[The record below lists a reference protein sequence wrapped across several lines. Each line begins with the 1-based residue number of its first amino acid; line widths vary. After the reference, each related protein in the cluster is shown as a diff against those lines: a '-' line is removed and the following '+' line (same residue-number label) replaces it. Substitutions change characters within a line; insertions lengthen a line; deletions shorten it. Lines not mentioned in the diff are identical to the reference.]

1 MALEYMVAV
10 ATDRSVSEIATLVN
24 SICLSGEI
32 SGQAIATSLI
42 NGVSVR
48 RGLYIRVS
56 TARSP
61 AWGDPIEEEFGFK
74 PTVSI
79 FLRLDKTERLDA
91 QVTDILFIATQLLAA
106 TFDDM
111 IVYFLESGDVWAIR
125 RAGSLEINSA
135 PCMWTPERTEML
147 HQPYSRMSYA
157 L

>member
-1 MALEYMVAV
+1 MALDYMVAV

-24 SICLSGEI
+24 SICLSGDI
-32 SGQAIATSLI
+32 SGQATATSLI

-56 TARSP
+56 AARSP
-61 AWGDPIEEEFGFK
+61 AWGDPIEDKFGFK

-79 FLRLDKTERLDA
+79 FFRLNKTESLDA
-91 QVTDILFIATQLLAA
+91 QVTDMLFIATKLLAA
-106 TFDDM
+106 TSDDM

-125 RAGSLEINSA
+125 RAGSLAINSA
-135 PCMWTPERTEML
+135 PFMWTPERTEMI
-147 HQPYSRMSYA
+147 HQSYTRISYT

>member
-1 MALEYMVAV
+1 MALDYMMAA
-10 ATDRSVSEIATLVN
+10 ATDRSVPEIAALVN
-24 SICLSGEI
+24 SICLSGDI

-48 RGLYIRVS
+48 RGLYIRVT

-61 AWGDPIEEEFGFK
+61 AWGDPIVEQFGFK

-79 FLRLDKTERLDA
+79 FFRLNKTESLDA
-91 QVTDILFIATQLLAA
+91 QVTDMLFIATKLLVA
-106 TFDDM
+106 TSDDM
-111 IVYFLESGDVWAIR
+111 GVYFLESGDVWAIR

-135 PCMWTPERTEML
+135 PFMWTPERTGML
-147 HQPYSRMSYA
+147 HQSYTRMSYA